1 MGRYATYQCG
11 RNVSKMSYENFAYY
25 YDSLMDEQFYEDY
38 YQFILQHCQF
48 DEVFEL
54 GCGTGEMAIRLAKS
68 NKTVYASDISSDM
81 LEVAKQ
87 KAIEQQVNLVLQRVD
102 MCDFTLS
109 RPVDLVLCL
118 CDSLNYLT
126 DPQQVT
132 QTFLNVFQSL
142 GDGGTFIFDVD
153 SLYKMD
159 VILKDY
165 HEKEEDEE
173 FIFDW
178 SVENIS
184 EGYIHHHVYIED
196 KKEHD
201 IVDEDHYQKTYPV
214 SQYLYWLHEAG
225 FQNIEYYS
233 DFTTYHDDCERIIF
247 VCRKEEVS

>member
-1 MGRYATYQCG
+1 
-11 RNVSKMSYENFAYY
+11 
-25 YDSLMDEQFYEDY
+25 
-38 YQFILQHCQF
+38 
-48 DEVFEL
+48 
-54 GCGTGEMAIRLAKS
+54 
-68 NKTVYASDISSDM
+68 
-81 LEVAKQ
+81 
-87 KAIEQQVNLVLQRVD
+87 

-126 DPQQVT
+126 DPQQMT

-247 VCRKEEVS
+247 VCRKEKFHDWDYWCYGRRS

>member
-1 MGRYATYQCG
+1 
-11 RNVSKMSYENFAYY
+11 MSYENFAYY

-68 NKTVYASDISSDM
+68 KKTVYASDISSDM

-126 DPQQVT
+126 DPQQMT
-132 QTFLNVFQSL
+132 QTFLNVFQSSL
-142 GDGGTFIFDVD
+142 VEVVYLPDSILRQTGKWGTEQNNVQAM
-153 SLYKMD
+153 LNR
-159 VILKDY
+159 KDCAY
-165 HEKEEDEE
+165 P
-173 FIFDW
+173 
-178 SVENIS
+178 SP
-184 EGYIHHHVYIED
+184 
-196 KKEHD
+196 
-201 IVDEDHYQKTYPV
+201 DHIQTWH
-214 SQYLYWLHEAG
+214 S
-225 FQNIEYYS
+225 
-233 DFTTYHDDCERIIF
+233 TYHRDSRNGWSRNCSFPVFLLHTNIVQPFSVPLLRLPNRSLHKIF
-247 VCRKEEVS
+247 SAWRKEPKAIIVSLVQWPDRASIPRT

>member
-1 MGRYATYQCG
+1 
-11 RNVSKMSYENFAYY
+11 MSYENFAYY

-126 DPQQVT
+126 DPQQMT

-173 FIFDW
+173 FILIGQLKIFQRVIFIIMSILKIKKNMILWTKIIIKRLILYHNIFIGFMKPVFKTLNIIVILQHIMMIVKELFLYVERRKFHDW
-178 SVENIS
+178 
-184 EGYIHHHVYIED
+184 D
-196 KKEHD
+196 
-201 IVDEDHYQKTYPV
+201 
-214 SQYLYWLHEAG
+214 YWCYG
-225 FQNIEYYS
+225 RRS
-233 DFTTYHDDCERIIF
+233 
-247 VCRKEEVS
+247 